1 MNWPYSQY
9 DWMANI
15 LRGAGFGTYGQ
26 GTATTTEPNPNQ
38 SSGLANM
45 IGGGLVLGGLGNALG
60 LFG

>member
-1 MNWPYSQY
+1 
-9 DWMANI
+9 MANI